1 MPHASPSLFSS
12 NHNPFWGRLSGA
24 LALLV
29 AALLLSG
36 CAGVLTRSPV
46 PEEALETALPY
57 GITGMLVRE
66 WGDNLEEDKSKA
78 LLTGWVRLL
87 REARADDIAAGGPIK
102 EVSLAISGGGPDGAF
117 GAGLLNG
124 WTARGDRP
132 RFTVVTGIST
142 GAIVALFAFLGP
154 EYDET
159 LKEIY
164 TTYNTDQLAS
174 PTYFAALTGGWSLAD
189 TSGYQRLI
197 EHYVSDAVVKKLA
210 EEFNKGRVLLIGT
223 TNLDASRP
231 VVWNVAGI
239 AATGHPSARR
249 LIQDI
254 IQASSA
260 IPAAFPPVLIP
271 VETPD
276 GKTYDEMHV
285 DGGATQQVMFFNPM
299 FPLKQ
304 VDQALGVRFDR
315 TLYVIINNK
324 LKKGY
329 HPVKPRLL
337 PIASVAASSLIGGSG
352 TGDIYRIFAI
362 AQRDQVALRIMEIPR
377 DFEQEPGE
385 PFDPVYMQALFD
397 LGYETGVRGTGWQET
412 PPGFRMLKENPELT
426 IEPAAPPLTN

>member
-1 MPHASPSLFSS
+1 MIRHLHIPCFH
-12 NHNPFWGRLSGA
+12 HRLSHL
-24 LALLV
+24 LATLV
-29 AALLLSG
+29 AVLVLSG
-36 CAGVLTRSPV
+36 CAGVLTRVPV
-46 PEEALETALPY
+46 PEQELETARPY
-57 GITGMLVRE
+57 GITGMLIRE
-66 WGDNLEEDKSKA
+66 WGDNLADDKSKA
-78 LLTGWVRLL
+78 LLTGWVGLL

-102 EVSLAISGGGPDGAF
+102 EISLAVSGGGPDGAF

-124 WTARGDRP
+124 WSARGDRP

-154 EYDET
+154 EYDDT

-174 PTYFAALTGGWSLAD
+174 PTFFAALTGGWSLTD
-189 TSGYQRLI
+189 TSGYRRLI
-197 EHYVSDAVVKKLA
+197 EHYVSDAVVVKLA
-210 EEFNKGRVLLIGT
+210 EEFHKGRVLLIGT

-239 AATGHPSARR
+239 AATGHPDARR

-276 GKTYDEMHV
+276 GKHYDEMHV

-304 VDQALGVRFDR
+304 VDQALGVSFDR

-352 TGDIYRIFAI
+352 TGDIYRIFAV
-362 AQRDQVALRIMEIPR
+362 AQRDDVALRVMEIPR
-377 DFEQEPGE
+377 DFDLEPGE
-385 PFDPVYMQALFD
+385 PFDPAYMQALFD
-397 LGYETGVRGTGWQET
+397 LGYQSGLQGTDWQPT
-412 PPGFRMLKENPELT
+412 PPGFRT
-426 IEPAAPPLTN
+426 FSDSPPIQPVKP